1 MVAVAVK
8 IFASGSRFRC
18 LAPAASPPLLRP
30 RCFAPGAAGHRRSG
44 PPAQRA
50 TGEATQ
56 SLGESGSG
64 SCLALLA
71 VDSFIHV
78 STCTGL
84 PPPPLKY

>member
-30 RCFAPGAAGHRRSG
+30 RRSG

-84 PPPPLKY
+84 PPRP